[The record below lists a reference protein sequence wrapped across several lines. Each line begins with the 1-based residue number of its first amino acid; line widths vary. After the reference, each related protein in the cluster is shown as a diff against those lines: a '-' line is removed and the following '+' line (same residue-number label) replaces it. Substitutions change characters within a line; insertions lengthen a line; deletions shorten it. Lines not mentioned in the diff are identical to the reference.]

1 MIIMHWTEAI
11 PDLVRYFACLSD
23 DDLRKELMKFPD
35 VESLRKALKGY
46 MSASE
51 MKVGNKERLI
61 DKMFERKRRSM
72 FISEIGKQKE
82 TNK

>member
-1 MIIMHWTEAI
+1 MTNELFKKIAS
-11 PDLVRYFACLSD
+11 LSD

-51 MKVGNKERLI
+51 MKVGNKERLV
-61 DKMFERKRRSM
+61 DKVFERKRRSM
-72 FISEIGKQKE
+72 FISEIGKEKE
-82 TNK
+82 INK

>member
-1 MIIMHWTEAI
+1 MTNELFKKIAS
-11 PDLVRYFACLSD
+11 LSD